1 MKIPACCLIAS
12 LFLISRA
19 FCGDDGSVHLTGNR
33 HIDFFG
39 TPAQQLAFSSP
50 GSLALDVLSASNE
63 EVGTRRSPWLAGAMS
78 LAVPGSGE
86 IYSQQYL
93 RGALFIA
100 AEAASW
106 FFHISYGKKGD
117 NQEVLFESYANA
129 HYSVVRY
136 TNWTLNHLA
145 ILSSNGSLPYSES
158 QYAQLIYGTTTLPDP
173 SKVPPPF
180 SDVHWDELNAME
192 SDIGSVPGSGYSHPL
207 PFYNTQQYYELIGK
221 YNEFSRGWDD
231 ANPSDPRDQIVP
243 LVSTSNEMFIYHDMR
258 AQANNYYDVATTFA
272 SVIVA
277 NHILSAIDAFWAAT
291 QYNSSL
297 HADIHINMQPSPQ
310 GYVPVTEAVLQYDF

>member
-1 MKIPACCLIAS
+1 MKISAICLIAT
-12 LFLISRA
+12 LFLGFQA
-19 FCGDDGSVHLTGNR
+19 FCGDDGTVHLTGNR
-33 HIDFFG
+33 HVDFFG
-39 TPAQQLAFSSP
+39 AMPNTLAFSNP
-50 GSLALDVLSASNE
+50 GSLALDVLPPGDE
-63 EVGTRRSPWLAGAMS
+63 EEGSRKSPWLAGAMS
-78 LAVPGSGE
+78 LAVPGAGE
-86 IYSQQYL
+86 FYSQHYL
-93 RGALFIA
+93 RGALFVA

-117 NQEVLFESYANA
+117 NQEVLFEAYANQ

-136 TNWTLNHLA
+136 ANWTLNHLN
-145 ILSSNGSLPYSES
+145 ILSSGGTLPYNSD
-158 QYAQLIYGTTTLPDP
+158 QYAQSIYGTTTLPDP

-180 SDVHWDELNAME
+180 SDVNWDALNAME
-192 SDIGSVPGSGYSHPL
+192 SDIGSIPGSGYSHQL

-231 ANPSDPRDQIVP
+231 ASPSDPRDNIVP
-243 LVSTSNEMFIYHDMR
+243 LVSTSSEMFIYHDMR

-291 QYNSSL
+291 QYNGAL
-297 HADIHINMQPSPQ
+297 HADIHMNMQPTSR